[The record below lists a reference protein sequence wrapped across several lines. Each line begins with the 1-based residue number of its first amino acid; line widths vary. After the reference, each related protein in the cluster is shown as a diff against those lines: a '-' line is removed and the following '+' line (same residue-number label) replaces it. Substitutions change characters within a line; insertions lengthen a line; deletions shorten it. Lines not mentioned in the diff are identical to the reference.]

1 MNDGQKEFIGRVLPG
16 AEAAY
21 LETGVLPSLTLAQA
35 ILESGWGKA
44 SIGNNLFGIKA
55 NANWTG
61 KKQLVRTAE
70 YKGGEKYYTEAW
82 FRDYDSIEAS
92 VIDHGKLLTNPRY
105 EKVRTAKDY
114 IEACTQLQ
122 AAGYA
127 TDPNY
132 ANSLIHL
139 IETYGLNQW
148 DSDKTREVIGVQAAK
163 RVMKV
168 GMSGDDIK
176 GLQNKLCEH
185 NFQLEVDGK
194 FGKTT
199 ESAVIAYQ
207 KSVGLDPDG
216 IVGEKTRVLLGC

>member
-1 MNDGQKEFIGRVLPG
+1 MNDNQKEFIGKVLPG

-21 LETGVLPSLTLAQA
+21 QKTGVLPSLTLAQA

-55 NANWTG
+55 NDAWTG
-61 KKQLVRTAE
+61 KKKLVKTAE
-70 YKGGEKYYTEAW
+70 YKNGEKYYIDAW
-82 FRDYDSIEAS
+82 FRDYDSIEES
-92 VIDHGKLLTNPRY
+92 VLDHGKLLTNPRY
-105 EKVRTAKDY
+105 EKVRTAKNY

-132 ANSLIHL
+132 AKSLINL

-148 DSDKTREVIGVQAAK
+148 DGGKTNEGIKPAAVN
-163 RVMKV
+163 RTLKV

-176 GLQNKLCEH
+176 AIQCKLSEL
-185 NFQLEVDGK
+185 NYQLVADGC

-199 ESAVIAYQ
+199 ETAVIAYQ
-207 KSVGLDPDG
+207 KSVGLTPDG
-216 IVGEKTRVLLGC
+216 IVGEKTREKLGC